1 MIQHVVVF
9 LSPAGTT
16 RRVARHIERCLT
28 DRGLSVRLVD
38 LGVPAGGPVE
48 ADQVGLDTPS
58 CVWIGSPVYCDHA
71 LPLVVEWIEGLPKTA
86 RGWSVPFATWGGVTS
101 GLALPDLAEA
111 LQAKG
116 FQPVGAAKVLAEHAS
131 MWAAPEPLGAGRPN
145 ALDLEQVADLVARVT
160 ANLEQAEPVAL
171 DLRLLDYLSPSLRS
185 ESASKSLAKVKAMMP
200 PPKAIETRCTQCGEC
215 VAVCPVGAITLD
227 PYPVMADSCI
237 LCQQCVRTCP
247 EGAYPHDAEATAK
260 RIAAKA
266 ATSDEDKVT
275 RVFC

>member
-1 MIQHVVVF
+1 M
-9 LSPAGTT
+9 
-16 RRVARHIERCLT
+16 
-28 DRGLSVRLVD
+28 
-38 LGVPAGGPVE
+38 
-48 ADQVGLDTPS
+48 
-58 CVWIGSPVYCDHA
+58 
-71 LPLVVEWIEGLPKTA
+71 
-86 RGWSVPFATWGGVTS
+86 PFATWGGVTS

-131 MWAAPEPLGAGRPN
+131 MWAAPEPLCAGCPN

-160 ANLEQAEPVAL
+160 ANLELAEPAAL
-171 DLRLLDYLSPSLRS
+171 DLRRLDYLSPSLRS

-247 EGAYPHDAEATAK
+247 SAYPDAEAGK
-260 RIAAKA
+260 RICRPPQRR
-266 ATSDEDKVT
+266 DKVT
-275 RVFC
+275 PHRADTAPPPRSLLRPTIVRGVFPPLSVDSSEV